1 MASAAMNLIR
11 QLIPRRERRI
21 PVNVQATLIC
31 AGTRIPVHL
40 IDLSRDG
47 ALAHAKLPP
56 TSNAIVWLLSRGVE
70 MPARIAWAR
79 GDRLG
84 LSFSKSLSD
93 VQFKALAQPH

>member
-1 MASAAMNLIR
+1 MELIR

-21 PVNVQATLIC
+21 NISVQATLIC
-31 AGTRIPVHL
+31 AGTKVPVHL

-56 TSNAIVWLLSRGVE
+56 ATNAIVWLLSRGVE

-84 LSFSKSLSD
+84 LSFSRSLSD
-93 VQFKALAQPH
+93 LQFRALANPN